1 MVYNSLMTQPALLN
15 LETKN
20 ISPYW
25 VDPNQPLK
33 VPVAP
38 LHYEAHKLQLILERL
53 ENQAERNPAQFNS
66 GNYLSILNKLAR
78 LWERINNGETE
89 VLDEGGLAENGNESG
104 ATEVGARIPLSVDSG
119 VPTND
124 SSAGQRPNPI

>member
-1 MVYNSLMTQPALLN
+1 MTQPALLN

-25 VDPNQPLK
+25 VDPEQPLK

-38 LHYEAHKLQLILERL
+38 VHFEAHKLQLILERL

-66 GNYLSILNKLAR
+66 GNYLSILNKLAV
-78 LWERINNGETE
+78 LWERINNGETN
-89 VLDEGGLAENGNESG
+89 VLDEGEVASSRDGAGTQIVG
-104 ATEVGARIPLSVDSG
+104 ATIPLGMDSG
-119 VPTND
+119 ISTND
-124 SSAGQRPNPI
+124 PTPGERPSPV